1 MTSFIDRLS
10 RGDVLLA
17 DGATGTNLQNA
28 GLKSG
33 EHPES
38 WVFTQPGHI
47 TNLERAFVDAGADII
62 LTCTFGATRTRL
74 AGSGYADHVVDLNRE
89 AVGLARKAA
98 STGSGVLVAGSMG
111 PLGQLLKP
119 LGPISPEAAVS
130 AYTEQARA
138 LADGGVDFL
147 VIETQFSLEEATA
160 ALQGAQAVTDL
171 PVVVSFSFDRGTRT
185 MMGVRP
191 GEVAKTFR
199 DLGAAMIGV
208 NCGTTL
214 QNAITVLN
222 SYAAAIPGFP
232 LWAKPNAGLPHL
244 EGGVASYDVAP
255 AQMADFATAA
265 VELGARVIGGCCGST
280 PEHVRAMADA
290 IKSRQGADQT

>member
-1 MTSFIDRLS
+1 MTSFIDRLTG
-10 RGDVLLA
+10 GDVLVA

-33 EHPES
+33 EHPET
-38 WVFTQPGHI
+38 WVFTQPGDI
-47 TNLERAFVDAGADII
+47 TNLEQAFVNAGAEII
-62 LTCTFGATRTRL
+62 LTCTFGATRPRL
-74 AGSGYADHVVDLNRE
+74 AGSSYADRVVDLNRE
-89 AVGLARKAA
+89 AVALARKTA
-98 STGSGVLVAGSMG
+98 STGNDVLVAGSMG

-130 AYTEQARA
+130 AYTEQAGA
-138 LADGGVDFL
+138 LAEGGVDFL

-160 ALQGAQAVTDL
+160 ALTGAQAVTNL

-185 MMGVRP
+185 MMGLRP
-191 GEVAKTFR
+191 SDVAKTFR

-214 QNAITVLN
+214 ENAMTVLEA
-222 SYAAAIPGFP
+222 YAAAIPGFP

-244 EGGVASYDVAP
+244 EGGVTTYDVTP
-255 AQMADFATAA
+255 AQMAEFATAA
-265 VELGARVIGGCCGST
+265 IGRGARVIGGCCGST
-280 PEHVRAMADA
+280 PEHIRAMAEA
-290 IKSRQGADQT
+290 IKSRQGTD